1 MEKLIILRI
10 FLYFPLVGFVLPD
23 AGIWLS
29 GAPSAI
35 PFAHLVIVAVLIAFI
50 AFCSVMVSIIKKREN
65 HMDEADKGSALRFNH
80 H

>member
-35 PFAHLVIVAVLIAFI
+35 PSAHIIIEAVLIAFI
-50 AFCSVMVSIIKKREN
+50 TLCYVIVSILKKRGDDTGGAN
-65 HMDEADKGSALRFNH
+65 KGSAFGL
-80 H
+80 

>member
-35 PFAHLVIVAVLIAFI
+35 PFAHLIIEAVLIAFI
-50 AFCSVMVSIIKKREN
+50 TTCSVIVSILKKRGN
-65 HMDEADKGSALRFNH
+65 GTDQTDKGSAFGL
-80 H
+80 

>member
-29 GAPSAI
+29 RTPSAI
-35 PFAHLVIVAVLIAFI
+35 PLAHLIIEAVLIAFI
-50 AFCSVMVSIIKKREN
+50 TLCSVMVSILKKREN
-65 HMDEADKGSALRFNH
+65 GTDEADKGSAFGL
-80 H
+80 

>member
-23 AGIWLS
+23 AGILLS

-35 PFAHLVIVAVLIAFI
+35 PVAHLIIVAILIAFI
-50 AFCSVMVSIIKKREN
+50 AFFSVMVSILKKREN
-65 HMDEADKGSALRFNH
+65 HTNEADKGSAFGL
-80 H
+80 